1 MLNRTKKIRIRP
13 FISNKQSAFLQH
25 IKQKCDMLKQTQ
37 NSFYAQQVNLTNFN
51 SKTRS
56 DITLPPH
63 ACRYSGINALP
74 FYQSIKITK
83 FAVTVSLKPTQGHE
97 SAPYN
102 LTIYNR

>member
-1 MLNRTKKIRIRP
+1 MGGVNVKPNQKKIRIRH
-13 FISNKQSAFLQH
+13 FIRGKQSAFLQH

-37 NSFYAQQVNLTNFN
+37 NTIYAQQVNLTNFN

-63 ACRYSGINALP
+63 ACRYPGINALP

-83 FAVTVSLKPTQGHE
+83 FAVTVFPKANTG
-97 SAPYN
+97 
-102 LTIYNR
+102 T

>member
-1 MLNRTKKIRIRP
+1 MLNRTKKNKNTPLYKQQTIR
-13 FISNKQSAFLQH
+13 FLQH

-37 NSFYAQQVNLTNFN
+37 NSIYAQQVNLTNFN

-63 ACRYSGINALP
+63 ACRYPGINALP